1 MNTKRPIFV
10 FAAAMAVLVLPAN
23 AQDMSTFTT
32 GPVFEDYGPNAPV
45 ETDFEIPEDAEFKV
59 AFDVAAGAETGEL
72 NRTLQSAARFI
83 NMHARAGVP
92 LENINVAV
100 VVHGK
105 ASEDLLGA
113 GEYAKRREGAENA
126 NIALITALSDKG
138 LRVILC
144 GQSAAAYGISNDM
157 LAPGVEMALSA
168 MTAHALLQ
176 QDGYTVNPF

>member
-1 MNTKRPIFV
+1 MNAKHPIFIL
-10 FAAAMAVLVLPAN
+10 AASVAALPLPAN
-23 AQDMSTFTT
+23 AQDMSAFTT
-32 GPVFEDYGPNAPV
+32 GPVFEEYGPVAPV

-72 NRTLQSAARFI
+72 NHTLQSAARFI

-92 LENINVAV
+92 LENIEVAV

-113 GEYAKRREGAENA
+113 GEYEKRRESAENA
-126 NIALITALSDKG
+126 NIVLITALIDKG
-138 LRVILC
+138 VRVILC

-168 MTAHALLQ
+168 MTVHALLQ